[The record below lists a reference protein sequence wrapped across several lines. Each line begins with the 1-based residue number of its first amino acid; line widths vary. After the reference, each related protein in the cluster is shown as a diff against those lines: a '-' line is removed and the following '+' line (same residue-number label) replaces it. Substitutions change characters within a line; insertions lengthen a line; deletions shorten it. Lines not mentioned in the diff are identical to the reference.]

1 MATGHGRC
9 ETDGRGSLANWREVH
24 DFPVVFTVCPT
35 FVCVKQPGRARTRRC
50 SAPWPLRALPC
61 LACPFRPALHVDKQA
76 GHLHGWRIIPPNYVH
91 IRLGNKPSLSP
102 NQPNKD
108 RPNNHSNPS
117 LPTTGSTDLGIM
129 RDGQPSP
136 AQGES
141 CPRLTRLGGRQAAI
155 TSGGVRVAGDP
166 SDSSHSWAWRAGAA
180 ACSSANRPRLLGASC
195 WQAAG
200 PRLLS
205 CLVSSHLAMNERRAG
220 SDETPG
226 GRQQRVL
233 ADKSKRTHCLRMDGR
248 VRPVCLSVCN
258 VRCSL
263 ISKPTRA
270 RHNQPIRGLICHPS
284 VIFFFSLGR
293 TVRLAL
299 LQRAA
304 CSSSKT
310 AAARHRGET
319 SPPQLDT

>member
-1 MATGHGRC
+1 
-9 ETDGRGSLANWREVH
+9 
-24 DFPVVFTVCPT
+24 
-35 FVCVKQPGRARTRRC
+35 
-50 SAPWPLRALPC
+50 
-61 LACPFRPALHVDKQA
+61 
-76 GHLHGWRIIPPNYVH
+76 VH

-270 RHNQPIRGLICHPS
+270 RQRNQPIRGLICHPS
-284 VIFFFSLGR
+284 VIFFFLWVGLSVWLSCS
-293 TVRLAL
+293 VQLA
-299 LQRAA
+299 
-304 CSSSKT
+304 
-310 AAARHRGET
+310 AAAR
-319 SPPQLDT
+319 PQRQGTAGKRAHHS